1 MIELPT
7 ITHHNISTV
16 LYTSI
21 RITRDSKLQCAQSH
35 ITILQC
41 PISGLFLPRVMPLGH
56 LMLSVTKATRSAP
69 FSPLFSILASSPQ
82 SVQYMKLETDTVP
95 SVKTPTSNTLQ
106 HNIWRSLEKITHT
119 HTDTLSFCHVS
130 CCERDPHS
138 FNYSNMFDNK
148 RILSKIYLFGFPGSQ
163 RPIEHDTDKQIS
175 RL

>member
-119 HTDTLSFCHVS
+119 HTHGHVELLPCFLLRKRSSLIQLFQYVRQQKNPVEDLSFWFS
-130 CCERDPHS
+130 WQSTP
-138 FNYSNMFDNK
+138 Y
-148 RILSKIYLFGFPGSQ
+148 
-163 RPIEHDTDKQIS
+163 
-175 RL
+175 